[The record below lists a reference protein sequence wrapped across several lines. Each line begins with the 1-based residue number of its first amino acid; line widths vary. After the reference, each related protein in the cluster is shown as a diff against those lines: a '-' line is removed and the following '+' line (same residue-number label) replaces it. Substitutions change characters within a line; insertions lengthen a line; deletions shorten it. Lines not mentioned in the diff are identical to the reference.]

1 MFLENLQL
9 ENFKNYSACS
19 LTFNRKLNFIFGENG
34 NGKTNILEAV
44 SLLCYTKSF
53 LLNSDADCTAHSAN
67 GFCIAGEFC
76 NDSGLKNRVKMT
88 YSSPDSSKALLY
100 GNEKVTRMN
109 EFIGQFPLIVLS
121 PQDLKLTSGTPND
134 RRRNFDLLISQVS
147 KVYLDDLRSFSR
159 VIRQKNS
166 LLRDNLF
173 SGRYTRSELTGLI
186 EPWNE
191 ELTDFGLKVLLR
203 RLDFIEE
210 FRVYL
215 NSCFSQIV
223 GERYVPVISYNSDLL
238 PGNDELSRDV
248 NTLREQFRAKLK
260 DKLDMEIRRGISLI
274 GPHRDNY
281 VFAMEKDGKVFDIKT
296 FASQGEHK
304 TFVVS
309 LKLSEFGYMK
319 ENLRY
324 TNKGEPILLLD
335 DVFSELDK
343 NRINKISSMI
353 TSYNQVFLT
362 TTDHDYLKILKNDF
376 TDISAFQITNGTAS
390 LVN

>member
-1 MFLENLQL
+1 M
-9 ENFKNYSACS
+9 
-19 LTFNRKLNFIFGENG
+19 
-34 NGKTNILEAV
+34 
-44 SLLCYTKSF
+44 
-53 LLNSDADCTAHSAN
+53 
-67 GFCIAGEFC
+67 
-76 NDSGLKNRVKMT
+76 ND
-88 YSSPDSSKALLY
+88 
-100 GNEKVTRMN
+100 
-109 EFIGQFPLIVLS
+109 FIGQFPLIVLS
-121 PQDLKLTSGTPND
+121 PQDLRLTNGTPQD

-147 KVYLDDLRSFSR
+147 RVYLDDLRNYSR

-173 SGRYTRSELTGLI
+173 NGRYSKAELVSLI

-191 ELTDFGLKVLLR
+191 ELADFGLKILLR

-210 FRVYL
+210 FKVYL
-215 NSCFSQIV
+215 HNCFSEIV
-223 GERYVPVISYNSDLL
+223 GNRYVPVISYQSDIFSGSEES
-238 PGNDELSRDV
+238 PKDV
-248 NTLREQFRAKLK
+248 TSLRENFTARLK
-260 DKLDMEIRRGISLI
+260 DRLELEIKRGISLL

-281 VFAMEKDGKVFDIKT
+281 VFEMEKDGRIFDIKT

-324 TNKGEPILLLD
+324 SNTGEPLLLLD

-362 TTDHDYLKILKNDF
+362 TTDYDYLKILRNSSS
-376 TDISAFQITNGTAS
+376 DINAYQITNGSAN